1 MARVVR
7 KRKPETSA
15 DNSFS
20 RRNGEASRCPAGAE
34 LLPVHGEE
42 PARASRLFCPVVPGS
57 RHCGAHG
64 GHTAHSG
71 ALPAAPV
78 PVPEEERRSV
88 ELPEPACAPDALARM
103 VPLVARQH
111 YLLHNPA
118 SEIELPRLEHRL
130 PKHVLSVQEMEQ
142 VLAQPAI
149 HDPLGLR
156 DRAMLET
163 LYSTGMRRMELIHLK
178 IFDLDTDRGMLTIR
192 QGKGKK
198 DRVIPIGERAAA
210 WVEKYLREVRPN
222 LVTEPDDRTVFLSN
236 AGEPFC
242 LDHLSNLVRDY
253 VDKANIGK
261 RGACHLFRHSMA
273 TLMLENGADIRFI
286 QQMLG
291 HADLNTTQIYTHVSI
306 RKLKEIHTA
315 THPARLERRGTNPT
329 RSLTIRQSPIRLTR
343 KKQNETGGS
352 RLLTGSRFSPPFA
365 LARAAPKNGKQ
376 TDLHFPLAAT
386 MAASG

>member
-1 MARVVR
+1 MARIVR
-7 KRKPETSA
+7 KRKPDPPPTTPLAAVMEKHLDALRAQNYSPFTVK
-15 DNSFS
+15 N
-20 RRNGEASRCPAGAE
+20 RRVHLGYFVGWCRDRGILEPTEVTRPILEHYQRHLFQYRKKNGEALSFRSQ
-34 LLPVHGEE
+34 H
-42 PARASRLFCPVVPGS
+42 ARL
-57 RHCGAHG
+57 
-64 GHTAHSG
+64 
-71 ALPAAPV
+71 
-78 PVPEEERRSV
+78 
-88 ELPEPACAPDALARM
+88 M
-103 VPLVARQH
+103 PLRVWFRWLARQH
-111 YLLHNPA
+111 YLLNNPA

-130 PKHVLSVQEMEQ
+130 PKHVLSIPEMEQ
-142 VLAQPAI
+142 VLQQPSI

-156 DRAMLET
+156 DRAMMET

-178 IFDLDTDRGMLTIR
+178 IYDLDTDRGMLTIR

-198 DRVIPIGERAAA
+198 DRVIPIGDRAAA

-236 AGEPFC
+236 VGEPFC

-315 THPARLERRGTNPT
+315 THPARLER
-329 RSLTIRQSPIRLTR
+329 
-343 KKQNETGGS
+343 KKK
-352 RLLTGSRFSPPFA
+352 FSKDPAEAPPSA
-365 LARAAPKNGKQ
+365 
-376 TDLHFPLAAT
+376 TDPVDDEEEE
-386 MAASG
+386 

>member
-1 MARVVR
+1 MARIV
-7 KRKPETSA
+7 
-15 DNSFS
+15 S
-20 RRNGEASRCPAGAE
+20 RRKTAPPPATPLAALMEKHLQALEAQNYSPFTVKNRRVHLGYFVGWCHDRGVTEPTEVMRPILEHYQRHLFEYRKKNGEALSFRSQ
-34 LLPVHGEE
+34 H
-42 PARASRLFCPVVPGS
+42 ARL
-57 RHCGAHG
+57 
-64 GHTAHSG
+64 
-71 ALPAAPV
+71 
-78 PVPEEERRSV
+78 
-88 ELPEPACAPDALARM
+88 M
-103 VPLVARQH
+103 PLRVWFRWLARQH

-130 PKHVLSVQEMEQ
+130 PKHVLSVPEVEQ
-142 VLAQPAI
+142 VLAQPSI

-156 DRAMLET
+156 DRAILET

-178 IFDLDTDRGMLTIR
+178 IYDLDTDRGMLTIR

-253 VDKANIGK
+253 VDKADIGK

-315 THPARLERRGTNPT
+315 THPARLGRKPSGKDAAAAKPASREG
-329 RSLTIRQSPIRLTR
+329 SPA
-343 KKQNETGGS
+343 G
-352 RLLTGSRFSPPFA
+352 
-365 LARAAPKNGKQ
+365 
-376 TDLHFPLAAT
+376 
-386 MAASG
+386 ASDDREGDEDE

>member
-1 MARVVR
+1 MARIVR
-7 KRKPETSA
+7 KRKTEQAPATPLAALMEKHLEALRAQNYSPYTVK
-15 DNSFS
+15 N
-20 RRNGEASRCPAGAE
+20 RRVHLGYFVVWCQDRGIMEPTEVTRPVLEHYQRHLFQYRKKNGEALSFRSQ
-34 LLPVHGEE
+34 H
-42 PARASRLFCPVVPGS
+42 ARL
-57 RHCGAHG
+57 
-64 GHTAHSG
+64 
-71 ALPAAPV
+71 
-78 PVPEEERRSV
+78 
-88 ELPEPACAPDALARM
+88 M
-103 VPLVARQH
+103 PLRVWFRWLARQH

-130 PKHVLSVQEMEQ
+130 PKHVLSVSEMEQ
-142 VLAQPAI
+142 VLQQPDI
-149 HDPLGLR
+149 HDALGLR

-163 LYSTGMRRMELIHLK
+163 LYSTGMRRMEMIHLK
-178 IFDLDTDRGMLTIR
+178 IYDLDTDRGMLTIR

-210 WVEKYLREVRPN
+210 WVEKYLREVRPG

-253 VDKANIGK
+253 VDAANIGK

-315 THPARLERRGTNPT
+315 THPARLERKKEIPKDSDDTSSSLAA
-329 RSLTIRQSPIRLTR
+329 SLTDDDQEE
-343 KKQNETGGS
+343 K
-352 RLLTGSRFSPPFA
+352 
-365 LARAAPKNGKQ
+365 
-376 TDLHFPLAAT
+376 
-386 MAASG
+386 

>member
-7 KRKPETSA
+7 KRKTAPPPATPLAALMEKHLEALEAQNYSPFTVK
-15 DNSFS
+15 N
-20 RRNGEASRCPAGAE
+20 RRVHLGYFVGWCRDRGVTEPTEVTRPILEHYQRHLFQYRKKNGEALSFRSQ
-34 LLPVHGEE
+34 H
-42 PARASRLFCPVVPGS
+42 ARL
-57 RHCGAHG
+57 
-64 GHTAHSG
+64 
-71 ALPAAPV
+71 
-78 PVPEEERRSV
+78 
-88 ELPEPACAPDALARM
+88 M
-103 VPLVARQH
+103 PLRVWFRWLARQH

-156 DRAMLET
+156 DRAILET

-178 IFDLDTDRGMLTIR
+178 IYDLDTDRGMLTIR

-253 VDKANIGK
+253 VDRADIGK

-306 RKLKEIHTA
+306 RKLKEIHAA
-315 THPARLERRGTNPT
+315 THPARLERRSSGKDAAAANPAF
-329 RSLTIRQSPIRLTR
+329 P
-343 KKQNETGGS
+343 EAS
-352 RLLTGSRFSPPFA
+352 RAG
-365 LARAAPKNGKQ
+365 
-376 TDLHFPLAAT
+376 
-386 MAASG
+386 ASDDREGDEDE